1 LDASFEP
8 RSRCWRYN
16 EPDGG
21 GTAMSKLDGKV
32 AIVTGA
38 ARGLGRAYAKR
49 LAGLGAKV
57 AVADLSL
64 TSYEEFEAEAKD
76 MTAESTVAEI
86 MAAGNAAIGI
96 EVDVR
101 DHQAVEAMV
110 TRVVEQ
116 WGRVDVLVAN
126 AGGGRGRPVDTKAST
141 IDPALLDLV
150 VGMNLYGTVYCCNAV
165 APIMK
170 SQRSGK
176 IITVSS
182 VAGLAPS
189 ADGGYA
195 HYGAAKAAIAHY
207 TRYLAQDLGPYGIT
221 ANCIAPGVIATGRIM
236 QTVLPGSSNSNR
248 DRAEQVALRRLG
260 SVEDC
265 ARVVEFLAT
274 DLSDYVS
281 GAVIPIDGGLV
292 RS

>member
-1 LDASFEP
+1 MQLG
-8 RSRCWRYN
+8 RYSRTSVLRRH
-16 EPDGG
+16 
-21 GTAMSKLDGKV
+21 AMGKLDGKV

-38 ARGLGRAYAKR
+38 ARGLGRAYARR
-49 LAGLGAKV
+49 LAGLGAKI
-57 AVADLSL
+57 AVADLNL
-64 TSYEEFEAEAKD
+64 RSYEEFDAEAKD
-76 MTAESTVAEI
+76 MTADSTVAEI
-86 MAAGNAAIGI
+86 QAAGGEALGI
-96 EVDVR
+96 ELDVT
-101 DHQAVEAMV
+101 DHEAVEAMV
-110 TRVVEQ
+110 ARVVAE

-126 AGGGRGRPVDTKAST
+126 AGGGRGRPIDTKASAL
-141 IDPALLDLV
+141 DPALLQLV
-150 VGMNLYGTVYCCNAV
+150 VSMNLFGTVYSCSAV

-170 SQRSGK
+170 RQRSGK
-176 IITVSS
+176 IVTVSS
-182 VAGLAPS
+182 VAGLSPS
-189 ADGGYA
+189 PDGGYA

-236 QTVLPGSSNSNR
+236 QTVIPGSSNSNR

-260 SVEDC
+260 TVEDC

-292 RS
+292 RN